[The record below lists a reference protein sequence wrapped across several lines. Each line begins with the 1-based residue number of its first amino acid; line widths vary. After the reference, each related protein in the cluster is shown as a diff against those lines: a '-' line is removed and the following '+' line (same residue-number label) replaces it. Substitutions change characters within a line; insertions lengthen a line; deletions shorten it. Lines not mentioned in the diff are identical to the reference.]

1 MVKYCSILLVKDD
14 EQDEY
19 QKYLLFILLAH
30 VPLFLFLLFL
40 LPLKSIDSRSYE
52 VLHTISQY
60 GVISNK
66 DEWRNIL
73 ELTRYGRKVT
83 NVDNLNTLVYGV
95 NKHSSVKQIS
105 SDKDMD
111 NMETLKLPSISKY
124 EDLTI
129 INIPSVYSNDDNFS
143 IKYASK
149 LTDLIE
155 YTSGNI
161 VLNLSNNYGGLKEPM
176 IIGASSLILMECSLA
191 ILIIKRKS
199 ILFT

>member
-1 MVKYCSILLVKDD
+1 M
-14 EQDEY
+14 EEY
-19 QKYLLFILLAH
+19 FRI
-30 VPLFLFLLFL
+30 
-40 LPLKSIDSRSYE
+40 
-52 VLHTISQY
+52 
-60 GVISNK
+60 NK
-66 DEWRNIL
+66 IR
-73 ELTRYGRKVT
+73 RKVT

-111 NMETLKLPSISKY
+111 NMETLKLPSISNLSY
-124 EDLTI
+124 QVFQSMRILQLLTFQVSI
-129 INIPSVYSNDDNFS
+129 NDDNFS

-176 IIGASSLILMECSLA
+176 IIGASSLIPNGM
-191 ILIIKRKS
+191 
-199 ILFT
+199 LFSNINNKKEKYPVYLKMVNYLVAFQERLTN

>member
-1 MVKYCSILLVKDD
+1 
-14 EQDEY
+14 
-19 QKYLLFILLAH
+19 
-30 VPLFLFLLFL
+30 
-40 LPLKSIDSRSYE
+40 
-52 VLHTISQY
+52 
-60 GVISNK
+60 
-66 DEWRNIL
+66 
-73 ELTRYGRKVT
+73 
-83 NVDNLNTLVYGV
+83 
-95 NKHSSVKQIS
+95 
-105 SDKDMD
+105 MD
-111 NMETLKLPSISKY
+111 NMETLKLPSISSMR
-124 EDLTI
+124 DLTI

>member
-30 VPLFLFLLFL
+30 VPLFLFLLLFL

-161 VLNLSNNYGGLKEPM
+161 VLNLSNNYGGLKRTYDYWCEFFN
-176 IIGASSLILMECSLA
+176 S
-191 ILIIKRKS
+191 
-199 ILFT
+199 

>member
-1 MVKYCSILLVKDD
+1 MSIK
-14 EQDEY
+14 
-19 QKYLLFILLAH
+19 KCLLFYIISACVIIFVALT
-30 VPLFLFLLFL
+30 FFF

-60 GVISNK
+60 GVITNK

-83 NVDNLNTLVYGV
+83 NVDNLNTLVYGA

-105 SDKDMD
+105 SDKDMED
-111 NMETLKLPSISKY
+111 METLKLPSISKY

-155 YTSGNI
+155 NISGNI

-176 IIGASSLILMECSLA
+176 IIGASS
-191 ILIIKRKS
+191 
-199 ILFT
+199 

>member
-30 VPLFLFLLFL
+30 VPLFLFLLLFL

-60 GVISNK
+60 GVITNK

-83 NVDNLNTLVYGV
+83 NVDNLNTLVYVV
-95 NKHSSVKQIS
+95 NK
-105 SDKDMD
+105 
-111 NMETLKLPSISKY
+111 T
-124 EDLTI
+124 
-129 INIPSVYSNDDNFS
+129 
-143 IKYASK
+143 
-149 LTDLIE
+149 
-155 YTSGNI
+155 
-161 VLNLSNNYGGLKEPM
+161 
-176 IIGASSLILMECSLA
+176 
-191 ILIIKRKS
+191 
-199 ILFT
+199 

>member
-30 VPLFLFLLFL
+30 VPLFLFLLLFL

-155 YTSGNI
+155 YTL
-161 VLNLSNNYGGLKEPM
+161 VT
-176 IIGASSLILMECSLA
+176 
-191 ILIIKRKS
+191 
-199 ILFT
+199 LF